1 MYDFIQIHNFI
12 IIFAVVSLIFE
23 NPFSDEIFTVAVDI
37 VNSEVICTAA
47 DIEQLKEQ
55 EEEVN
60 KAEEETDEALESI
73 NGDLEGKYQFL
84 SLAIVILIFSLNL
97 IEVETGHDLTTTVA
111 TTTAPET
118 TTYPGE
124 TTASASP
131 TTTYP
136 GETTAS
142 ASPTTTYPGE
152 TTEEPVATT
161 TTSSGES
168 CVSVKDKEKISNR
181 QS

>member
-1 MYDFIQIHNFI
+1 M
-12 IIFAVVSLIFE
+12 
-23 NPFSDEIFTVAVDI
+23 
-37 VNSEVICTAA
+37 
-47 DIEQLKEQ
+47 
-55 EEEVN
+55 
-60 KAEEETDEALESI
+60 
-73 NGDLEGKYQFL
+73 
-84 SLAIVILIFSLNL
+84 AIVILIFSLNL

-136 GETTAS
+136 GETT
-142 ASPTTTYPGE
+142 
-152 TTEEPVATT
+152 EEPVATT

-168 CVSVKDKEKISNR
+168 FVSVKDKEKISNR